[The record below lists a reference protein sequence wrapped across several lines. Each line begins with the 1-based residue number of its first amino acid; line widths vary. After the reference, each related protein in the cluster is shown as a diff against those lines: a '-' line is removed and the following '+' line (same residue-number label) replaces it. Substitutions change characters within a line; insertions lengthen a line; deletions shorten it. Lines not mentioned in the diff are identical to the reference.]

1 MEKKKYLI
9 LAAAAFA
16 AIVAYFNSLNV
27 PFIWDDE
34 NLVLF
39 NYYLHN
45 PFSFKD
51 YFISNA
57 IPQRPVSVLML
68 VFDYQLYG
76 VYPEGYHVTQIL
88 LHAFV
93 SVMVSYLAFSFCKDN
108 VFAVLAGVLFAI
120 HPVHSEA
127 VDLLLGRSDIVVTLF
142 LLLSF
147 LFYRSYL
154 QLDYKE
160 MGKKYYALSV
170 ISFILALFS
179 KETAVVFPI
188 ILLSFCYLQ
197 NNEDWRCLVKRSRI
211 VPFLICTACYLL
223 FWFSIAFSN
232 SVLFDARRTPF
243 QIKPYGGSF
252 LKNYLLQ
259 VETFGRYIELLLFPV
274 NLRVWYEP
282 YLAINPFSYI
292 VSLILIGG
300 FVTLI
305 IFAKDRMLKFFS
317 LWILLGILPVLNIIP
332 IPGSMIAERW
342 IYFAS
347 VGCALFF
354 ARLLSPAF
362 SKFQKNIMRLSEK
375 EKTGQPV
382 WNFNSLIKRYSIMF
396 GVIIVCLLFMIL
408 TITRNR
414 VYKSEISFYDDLMHK
429 EPEAAILSVNYAMAL
444 IKKGN
449 AQKGAVLLENYI
461 SKGNRKFLDQAYS
474 HLGVAYERLGKED
487 LALKCYEE
495 AVRINPKSVFPL
507 INLGTAYLNK
517 NELSKSR
524 KYLDAAILL
533 EPLNSDANY
542 NYGML
547 LDASS
552 DYIGAIERYKLSI
565 KYRPDYADV
574 HNNLGLDYYRTGMR
588 EEAKKEFNMATSIS
602 PDYYQAYGN
611 IGIMLF
617 EDHDFKGASEY
628 FNKVLSVNP
637 SDQLAKDY
645 LRRLE
650 SEKIR

>member
-9 LAAAAFA
+9 LAAVAFVA
-16 AIVAYFNSLNV
+16 VVAYFNSLNV

-57 IPQRPVSVLML
+57 IPQRPVSVLIF

-76 VYPEGYHVTQIL
+76 VYPEGYHITQIL

-108 VFAVLAGVLFAI
+108 LFALLSGLLFAI
-120 HPVHSEA
+120 HPVHTEA

-147 LFYRSYL
+147 LCYRSFL
-154 QLDYKE
+154 QLDYSDK
-160 MGKKYYALSV
+160 GKQYYALSV
-170 ISFILALFS
+170 ILFILALFS
-179 KETAVVFPI
+179 KETAVIFPI
-188 ILLSFCYLQ
+188 VLLSFCYLQ
-197 NNEDWRCLVKRSRI
+197 NNEDWRCLFKRSRI

-223 FWFSIAFSN
+223 FWFTIAFSN
-232 SVLFDARRTPF
+232 SVLFDVRRTPF

-259 VETFGRYIELLLFPV
+259 VETFGRYLELLLFPV

-305 IFAKDRMLKFFS
+305 IFTKDRMLKFFS

-362 SKFQKNIMRLSEK
+362 SKFQKNITRLSEK
-375 EKTGQPV
+375 EKTEPQV
-382 WNFNSLIKRYSIMF
+382 WDFNSLLKRYGIMF
-396 GVIIVCLLFMIL
+396 AVLIVCLLFIIL
-408 TITRNR
+408 TITRNN
-414 VYKSEISFYDDLMHK
+414 VYKSEISFYDDLIHK
-429 EPEAAILSVNYAMAL
+429 EPKAAILSVNYAMAL

-474 HLGVAYERLGKED
+474 HLGIAYERLGKRD

-495 AVRINPKSVFPL
+495 AVRINRKSVFSL

-517 NELSKSR
+517 NDLSKSR

-533 EPLNSDANY
+533 EPLNSDVNY

-588 EEAKKEFNMATSIS
+588 EEAKKEFKIAITIS

-611 IGIMLF
+611 IGILLF
-617 EDHDFKGASEY
+617 EDHDFKGAAES
-628 FNKVLSVNP
+628 FNKVLSINP

-650 SEKIR
+650 SGEK